1 MYAIKDDE
9 IFIIWW
15 ESNRNWKWLLFCLV
29 WYLNYERIRWW
40 LRFEKEGGK
49 GLSELGVVW
58 GVKCRNEKKK
68 KNREPIIANVVS
80 EIGFSHSFII
90 FPPYFNCPNG
100 RTDLTH
106 LSFLS
111 VLFNAFSS
119 PSYRILGSNIF
130 EFPYLLKVI
139 LTFLD
144 YNR

>member
-1 MYAIKDDE
+1 MQSKMMKY
-9 IFIIWW
+9 
-15 ESNRNWKWLLFCLV
+15 LLFDGKVTAIGNGCCFVWFGIWIMKGYDDDWGLKRREEKGFQNLV
-29 WYLNYERIRWW
+29 WC
-40 LRFEKEGGK
+40 EGSNAEMK
-49 GLSELGVVW
+49 
-58 GVKCRNEKKK
+58 RKK